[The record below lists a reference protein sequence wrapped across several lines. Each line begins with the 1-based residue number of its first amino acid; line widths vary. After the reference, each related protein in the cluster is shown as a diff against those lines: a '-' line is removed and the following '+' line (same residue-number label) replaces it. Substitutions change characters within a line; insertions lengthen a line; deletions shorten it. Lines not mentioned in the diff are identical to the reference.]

1 MQHSIFTF
9 AEIIK
14 TNKMNK
20 TTNTQTLDLSAVVYL
35 AIMITVFFA
44 AV

>member
-9 AEIIK
+9 ALIIII
-14 TNKMNK
+14 NKMNK
-20 TTNTQTLDLSAVVYL
+20 TTNTQPLDLSAVVYL
-35 AIMITVFFA
+35 ALMITVFFA

>member
-1 MQHSIFTF
+1 
-9 AEIIK
+9 
-14 TNKMNK
+14 MNN
-20 TTNTQTLDLSAVVYL
+20 TTNTKPLDLSAVVYL